1 MDSSEHFAFR
11 AGSSPLYAKGIV
23 FTKKRLRNMMLI
35 DTALTAALFL
45 ASKLEGFPL
54 SPWLLCLLLMLPVLM
69 YISRRAV
76 LKTAE
81 VNGQRLTYQN
91 REYDFTELD
100 RIMIDTAGDIALYA
114 GNSVLLRLSV
124 TYPNAERLLE
134 WAANYNIPVLD
145 HRC

>member
-35 DTALTAALFL
+35 D
-45 ASKLEGFPL
+45 
-54 SPWLLCLLLMLPVLM
+54 
-69 YISRRAV
+69 
-76 LKTAE
+76 
-81 VNGQRLTYQN
+81 
-91 REYDFTELD
+91 
-100 RIMIDTAGDIALYA
+100 YA

-124 TYPNAERLLE
+124 TYPKAERLLE

>member
-1 MDSSEHFAFR
+1 M
-11 AGSSPLYAKGIV
+11 
-23 FTKKRLRNMMLI
+23 
-35 DTALTAALFL
+35 
-45 ASKLEGFPL
+45 
-54 SPWLLCLLLMLPVLM
+54 
-69 YISRRAV
+69 
-76 LKTAE
+76 
-81 VNGQRLTYQN
+81 
-91 REYDFTELD
+91 D